1 LIANLVSTFFGA
13 GYWPK
18 GPGTAGS
25 VAAVL
30 IAVALHV
37 YLGFAQLE
45 FMVLG
50 ILSIAPAIWAS
61 NETARAYSS
70 PPGGKPGLKNDPQI
84 IVVDEVVGQW
94 LTLAAATTYNWK
106 SWLLGLLLFRIFDIW
121 KPWPVRPLEK
131 VNPPGA
137 GIVLDDVG
145 AGVYG
150 AVVLWVAGWF
160 NLY

>member
-1 LIANLVSTFFGA
+1 LIANILSTFFGA

-25 VAAVL
+25 AAAVL
-30 IAVALHV
+30 IALALHR
-37 YLGFAQLE
+37 YAGFTQIE

-50 ILSIAPAIWAS
+50 VLSIAPAIWAA
-61 NETARAYSS
+61 NETARTHAASAS
-70 PPGGKPGLKNDPQI
+70 GKNDPQV
-84 IVVDEVVGQW
+84 IVIDEVVGQW
-94 LTLAAATTYNWK
+94 ITLAAATSYNWK
-106 SWLLGLLLFRIFDIW
+106 AWLLGFALFRLFDIT

-131 VNPPGA
+131 IPPPGA

-145 AGVYG
+145 AGICG
-150 AVVLWVAGWF
+150 AVVLWLAGWF